1 MGLDMY
7 LSGKNSDG
15 SLSEVAYWRK
25 ANSIHAWFVDHVQN
39 GVDKCQ
45 ESPVT
50 REQLNELLSICHEV
64 IKSSTL
70 IDGHVWDGQHMGP
83 DTNGE
88 WVDDYIEGK
97 VIAEPEVIERLLPT
111 RQGFFFGSVSYDE
124 GYFQDIKDTVRQLQ
138 VALALEFKEFSYH
151 SSW

>member
-1 MGLDMY
+1 MGLDMH

-15 SLSEVAYWRK
+15 SLTEVAYWRK
-25 ANSIHAWFVDHVQN
+25 ANAIHRWFVDHVQN

-50 REQLNELLSICHEV
+50 REQLNELLSVCHEV
-64 IKSSTL
+64 IKAANL
-70 IDGHVWDGQHMGP
+70 IEGHVNDGSHAGP
-83 DTNGE
+83 DTNWE

-97 VIAEPEVIERLLPT
+97 IIAEPEAIEKLLPT
-111 RQGFFFGSVSYDE
+111 RNGFFFGSTAYDE
-124 GYFQDIKDTVRQLQ
+124 NYFQDVKDTVRQLQ
-138 VALALEFKEFSYH
+138 VVLALEFKEFLYQ